1 MADLTSLRSEDDIR
15 TKVVSNWLWGHG
27 ISPKDIHV
35 EHTFSIRLGRSAL
48 QVRAGKLTKSTSQKA
63 IKGHSDS
70 QCFHPRADLLIR
82 NSEGRNLLIVE
93 VKAPDEVLDDDARDQ
108 GISYARLLHEGNIAP
123 FVVLTNGRETK
134 IFDSI
139 TKEQMEGETIPLEH
153 PYVRAGFRISADDVA
168 LRAEALE
175 ILISLSPDNL
185 IAFCEAQS
193 SFRMRPLKSA
203 DLNSNKKYI
212 PSLYVEREEAKD
224 KLERLLEDHRVV
236 VIVGPPQVGKTNFIC
251 HLVDERL
258 AQGKP
263 CLFYPAIRV
272 RHSLLHEISE
282 DFEWVLG
289 DTNLSNQIVFNKLR
303 KVLQRSGKKLIL
315 FIDGW
320 NEANIKLA
328 QDIDYDCERLKC
340 DEIQIVIS
348 LTNVAASRLLGGCGG
363 NPSFIAQE
371 ASISRGA
378 AKRIEINPNVELPNW
393 SAVTIKKYSQ
403 TEMNEAYGKYA
414 RAYGV
419 TVPDSHNKV
428 AEPYALGIA
437 MKLYQGGTLPDDLD
451 EPELL
456 KGILEDKA
464 ARAIGIE
471 HYNLRM
477 CLSTLAKEM
486 LFNESPVRLERAAKL
501 WNIPI
506 VEKLPSGFFEAALL
520 AEVSNQEDLPSIDFY
535 YGKERDF
542 VIAYWVQNW
551 LFKLQ
556 SKIDISDEFSFAA
569 RSKVGVDALR
579 WFFKQPTHIEKLQS
593 EDGSL
598 PVYADPLIMGILLSS
613 LTDIANRHQDRGQTP
628 WLDYAVRQ
636 AKEGTDSLVR
646 IEAGRLV
653 ASLIVDSEEVE
664 AALAEISSLEDFI
677 IGLLSANEEYP
688 LERADVGG
696 EILSAVENLHMHS
709 ADPHE
714 EFAGSEITG
723 VLEQLMTH
731 PSRAIREGAAS
742 CLGYA
747 APGVFLQ
754 KLAEEVISDTLTPS
768 SSRLE
773 EYVHGVELADGQLS
787 ERYYGSMCPGALN
800 FLRDEP
806 EQLLAEYEQWS
817 QVLEP
822 VIAVFQSGKTVKG
835 LIELLDTLRKAVAE
849 SEEESEPSEES
860 ESSKFMDEGI
870 SRPSLD
876 LFTLPLPL
884 EDVD

>member
-1 MADLTSLRSEDDIR
+1 MVDLTSLQSEDDIR
-15 TKVVSNWLWGHG
+15 TKVVSNWLYGHG
-27 ISPKDIHV
+27 VGPKDIHV

-48 QVRAGKLTKSTSQKA
+48 QVRAGKLTKLTSPTA
-63 IKGHSDS
+63 IKEHPDS

-93 VKAPDEVLDDDARDQ
+93 VKAPDEILDDDARDQ

-139 TKEQMEGETIPLEH
+139 TKEQIEGETIPPEH
-153 PYVRAGFRISADDVA
+153 PYVRAGFRISADDLA

-193 SFRMRPLKSA
+193 SFRMSPLKSA
-203 DLNSNKKYI
+203 DINSNKKYI

-224 KLERLLEDHRVV
+224 KLERLLEEHRVV

-272 RHSLLHEISE
+272 RQSLLHEISE

-289 DTNLSNQIVFNKLR
+289 DNNLSNQIVFNKLR
-303 KVLQRSGKKLIL
+303 KVLRRSGKRLIL

-378 AKRIEINPNVELPNW
+378 AKRIEINPNVELPDW

-403 TEMNEAYGKYA
+403 TEMDEAYSKYA
-414 RAYGV
+414 QAYGV
-419 TVPDSHNKV
+419 TVPDSHKKV

-437 MKLYQGGTLPDDLD
+437 MKLYQGSTLPDDLD

-486 LFNESPVRLERAAKL
+486 LFNESPVRLERAANL

-598 PVYADPLIMGILLSS
+598 PVYADPLIMRILLSS
-613 LTDIANRHQDRGQTP
+613 LTDIANRQQDRGQTP

-653 ASLIVDSEEVE
+653 ASLADHTDIEV
-664 AALAEISSLEDFI
+664 ALSEISLLEDFI
-677 IGLLSANEEYP
+677 IGMLSANEDYP

-696 EILSAVENLHMHS
+696 EILSALEKLHMHS
-709 ADPHE
+709 ADPEE
-714 EFAGSEITG
+714 EFGGSEITG
-723 VLEQLMTH
+723 VLERLMTH
-731 PSRAIREGAAS
+731 PSRVIREGAAS
-742 CLGYA
+742 CLGYV

-754 KLAEEVISDTLTPS
+754 KLSKEVISSTLTPS

-773 EYVHGVELADGQLS
+773 EYVHGVELAVGQLS

-822 VIAVFQSGKTVKG
+822 VIAVFQSGKTVKR
-835 LIELLDTLRKAVAE
+835 LIELLDDLRKAL
-849 SEEESEPSEES
+849 EESDLSEQLV
-860 ESSKFMDEGI
+860 DEGF

-876 LFTLPLPL
+876 LRTIPLPF